1 MDLETNI
8 LPPNPDKPGT
18 NRVNL
23 ANLLPKGLA
32 VVGKMPEI

>member
-18 NRVNL
+18 NGIYL
-23 ANLLPKGLA
+23 ANLLPKGL
-32 VVGKMPEI
+32 VIVGKMPKI

>member
-18 NRVNL
+18 ISVYL
-23 ANLLPKGLA
+23 ANLLPKGA
-32 VVGKMPEI
+32 EAKINSIK